1 MRKSFQRLV
10 LILVPLLVLLGV
22 VSCLPTGREA
32 MSDRSTPDIPLTR
45 PITRPPDAIEYPAA
59 RSLLS
64 TEFAHVPEDIRTHL
78 EQGQE
83 QADHDMPRLGEAGFL
98 GPVFIPRN
106 AIEFHKDWVHW
117 IQVAPE
123 ERLAGYLFMASN
135 QESGDQASEPLVTL
149 LVDYQQTE
157 FYLGGNLAEAHL
169 VHLPV
174 GEFTVFEFALTEP
187 LSPGI
192 HDLVFMVNTDP
203 FNHYVT
209 QGVVEKQR
217 RDGNVSFSTAGGY
230 LRDKA
235 LALRRMVA
243 VGDASTPS
251 AIPVQNILTF
261 EPEQTDLLGVALQ
274 LSLVEDETDPIFGE
288 EPALV
293 AGEDDELY
301 AFVYYD
307 EPLPETKA
315 ALFAFLDGK
324 QIPFNGQPAILWEVE
339 AGQRYRIPLQ
349 VALPPD
355 SNDGA
360 IHSLN
365 IGLVFG
371 AFEDWRTHEP
381 QEPWMGI
388 YSFVFM
394 ESTVPVVPERAL
406 VSYIWSRP
414 DNK

>member
-1 MRKSFQRLV
+1 MRKFFQRLV
-10 LILVPLLVLLGV
+10 LMLVSLLGLLGV
-22 VSCLPTGREA
+22 VSCLPTSRNV
-32 MSDRSTPDIPLTR
+32 MSDRATLDNPLPR
-45 PITRPPDAIEYPAA
+45 PITRQPDVIEYPLA
-59 RSLLS
+59 RPL
-64 TEFAHVPEDIRTHL
+64 TPGEIAHTPEDVRTHL

-83 QADHDMPRLGEAGFL
+83 QAARDMPRLSEAGFL
-98 GPVFIPRN
+98 GPVFISRN

-117 IQVAPE
+117 MQVAPE
-123 ERLAGYLFMASN
+123 ERLAGYMFMASN
-135 QESGDQASEPLVTL
+135 QEVENQASEALVTL
-149 LVDYQQTE
+149 LVDYQQTQ

-174 GEFTVFEFALTEP
+174 GEFTVFEFALLEP

-203 FNHYVT
+203 FNRYVT

-235 LALRRMVA
+235 LALRRMVV

-251 AIPVQNILTF
+251 AIPVQSIPTF
-261 EPEQTDLLGVALQ
+261 EPEQTDLLGAALH
-274 LSLVEDETDPIFGE
+274 LSLVEDEAAPIFGE

-315 ALFAFLDGK
+315 ALFAFLDGM
-324 QIPFNGQPAILWEVE
+324 QVPLNGQPAILWEVE
-339 AGQRYRIPLQ
+339 VGQRYRIPLQ

-381 QEPWMGI
+381 QEPWMYI
-388 YSFVFM
+388 YSFVSM
-394 ESTVPVVPERAL
+394 ESTVPVVPERTL
-406 VSYIWSRP
+406 VNYIWSRP
-414 DNK
+414 DNQ